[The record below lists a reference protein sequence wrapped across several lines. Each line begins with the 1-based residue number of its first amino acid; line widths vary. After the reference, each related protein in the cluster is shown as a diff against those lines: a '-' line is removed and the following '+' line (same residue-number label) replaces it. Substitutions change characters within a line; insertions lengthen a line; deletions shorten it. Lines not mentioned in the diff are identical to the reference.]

1 MTGSAHTA
9 VEVDATGAQGYRP
22 RVKICGVR
30 TVEEALLAVELG
42 ADLIGLNFHPP
53 SPRYLSEAAAADL
66 IATTR
71 GRLEGH
77 HPGREVLWAG
87 VFVNR
92 PVAEVDELG
101 RRVGLDLLQFHGDER
116 PEEVAPVAERAMKA
130 FRVKDRLDAGT
141 LRGWLELGAW
151 GFVIDSRH
159 PTLYGGSGESWNF
172 ESLKDPSLAS
182 LLANR
187 RVLIAG
193 GLSPDN
199 VSAALGAAQPWG
211 IDLCSGIEAAP
222 GKKDPELMRR
232 LFEEIRHVESISAP

>member
-1 MTGSAHTA
+1 MT
-9 VEVDATGAQGYRP
+9 EVAQPEAASLGLRPGGYRP
-22 RVKICGVR
+22 HVKICGVR
-30 TVEEALLAVELG
+30 TVDEAILAIEFG
-42 ADLIGLNFHPP
+42 ADLIGLNFFPP
-53 SPRYLSEAAAADL
+53 SPRYLDEIQAADL
-66 IATTR
+66 VATVDTTVKA
-71 GRLEGH
+71 RLPE
-77 HPGREVLWAG
+77 RKVQWVG

-92 PVAEVDELG
+92 PVSEVEVVG

-116 PEEVAPVAERAMKA
+116 PEDVAPVAERAIKA
-130 FRVKDRLDAGT
+130 FRVKDSLDAGV
-141 LRGWLELGAW
+141 LQGWLELGAW

-172 ESLKDPSLAS
+172 ESLNDPSLAS

-199 VSAALGAAQPWG
+199 VRAALGAAQPWG

>member
-1 MTGSAHTA
+1 MVNGSPQTV
-9 VEVDATGAQGYRP
+9 VETNPAAQGYRP

-30 TVEEALLAVELG
+30 TVEEAALAVELG

-53 SPRYLSEAAAADL
+53 SPRYLSEAAAAEL
-66 IATTR
+66 ITTVR
-71 GRLEGH
+71 QRLEG
-77 HPGREVLWAG
+77 PNVLWAG

-92 PVAEVDELG
+92 PVVEVDEIG
-101 RRVGLDLLQFHGDER
+101 RSVGLDLLQFHGDER
-116 PEEVAPVAERAMKA
+116 PEDVAKVAGRAIKA
-130 FRVKDRLDAGT
+130 FRVKDRLDAAV
-141 LRGWLELGAW
+141 LHGWLELGAW
-151 GFVIDSRH
+151 GFVVDSRH